1 MLNITGGKLIRPQKV
16 VIYGSEGIGKTTF
29 AAAFPDPLFID
40 TEGGTAQMDVKRLDK
55 PVSWDALVSL
65 VEEVSQNP
73 GICGSLVLDTADW
86 AEQVCIKDLCARYKK
101 SGIEEFGYGKGYT
114 YVSEEFSKL
123 LTTCDKVISAGMNV
137 IITAHAKMRK
147 FEQPDEMG
155 AYDRW
160 EMKLTRQVAPLLKE
174 WSDMLLFCN
183 YKTFVV
189 TPDEGKNKVQGGKR
203 VIYTSHHPCWDAKN
217 RHGLPNEMNME
228 YANIAHIFA
237 ASQPAKKESPAAKSA
252 VKPVAESTEP
262 SPLDE
267 LKKLMM
273 DSHII
278 DEEVRQIVAKK
289 GHFRYETPISKY
301 PDSFVSSW
309 IIPNWGKIVDIIEA
323 DPNRLPF

>member
-1 MLNITGGKLIRPQKV
+1 MLNITGGKLVRPQKV
-16 VIYGSEGIGKTTF
+16 VVYGSEGIGKTTF

-55 PVSWDALVSL
+55 PESWEALVSL
-65 VEEVSQNP
+65 VEEVSQTP

-86 AEQVCIKDLCARYKK
+86 AEQVCIKDLCAKYKK

-123 LTTCDKVISAGMNV
+123 LAACDKVISSGMNV
-137 IITAHAKMRK
+137 VITAHAKMRK

-217 RHGLPNEMNME
+217 RHGLPDEMNME
-228 YANIAHIFA
+228 YANIAHIFV
-237 ASQPAKKESPAAKSA
+237 ASQPATNEFPAAKTA
-252 VKPVAESTEP
+252 DKPVTESSAP

-301 PDSFVSSW
+301 PDSFISSW

>member
-29 AAAFPDPLFID
+29 AAAFPNPLFID
-40 TEGGTAQMDVKRLDK
+40 TEGGTAQMDVNRLDK
-55 PVSWDALVSL
+55 PSTWDGLVSL
-65 VEEVSQNP
+65 IEEVAQNP

-86 AEQVCIKDLCARYKK
+86 AEQVCIKDLCSRYKK

-114 YVSEEFSKL
+114 YVSEEFSRL
-123 LTTCDKVISAGMNV
+123 LAACDKVIAAGMNV
-137 IITAHAKMRK
+137 VITAHAKMRK

-217 RHGLPNEMNME
+217 RHGLPAEMNMD
-228 YANIAHIFA
+228 YAGIAHIF
-237 ASQPAKKESPAAKSA
+237 SGNGTEKPAAETQAPAENSA
-252 VKPVAESTEP
+252 SA
-262 SPLDE
+262 LDE
-267 LKKLMM
+267 LKKLML
-273 DSHII
+273 DSHILD
-278 DEEVRQIVAKK
+278 DELRGIVAKK
-289 GHFRYETPISKY
+289 GHFRFETPINKY
-301 PDSFVSSW
+301 PDNFINSW
-309 IIPNWGKIVDIIEA
+309 IIPNWGKIVEIIEA

>member
-1 MLNITGGKLIRPQKV
+1 MLNITRGKLARPQKV
-16 VIYGSEGIGKTTF
+16 VIYGSEGIGKTTL

-40 TEGGTAQMDVKRLDK
+40 TEGGTAHMDVNRLTMPDTWDK
-55 PVSWDALVSL
+55 LVALI
-65 VEEVSQNP
+65 EEVAQNP

-86 AEQVCIKDLCARYKK
+86 AEQVCIKDLCAKYKK

-123 LTTCDKVISAGMNV
+123 LTACDKVIAAGMNV
-137 IITAHAKMRK
+137 VITAHAKMRK

-217 RHGLPNEMNME
+217 RHGLPDEMNME
-228 YANIAHIFA
+228 YANIAHIFT
-237 ASQPAKKESPAAKSA
+237 ASQPAKKETPAAKA
-252 VKPVAESTEP
+252 ADKPTVESSDP

-267 LKKLMM
+267 LKKLMT

-301 PDSFVSSW
+301 PDSFILSW